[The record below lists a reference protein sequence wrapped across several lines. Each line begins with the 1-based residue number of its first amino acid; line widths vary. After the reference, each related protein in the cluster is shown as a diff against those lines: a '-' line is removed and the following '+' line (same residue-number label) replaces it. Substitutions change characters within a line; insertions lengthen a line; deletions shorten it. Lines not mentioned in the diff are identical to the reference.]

1 MAITLNGTT
10 GVTTTGL
17 TSNGID
23 DNATSTAMTLD
34 SSNNIGIGTSSPS
47 TKLHAYDASTDAVV
61 YVDSG
66 NANGAHMR
74 FLASGSVKHFVGSGG
89 GFGLGDVDDYAIR
102 SYDNILFSTGNSSTE
117 RMRIDSSGNVLV
129 GTTNTDPIGSLDSGM
144 RIGDGF
150 FNINRNGA
158 SGFFGRSGSDG
169 NILQFYKNG
178 STVGSIGAA
187 TSTTMYV
194 SSSSGGGLRFTYS
207 NGEPVIAPC
216 NTTGVDVDGSA
227 DLGYSAGGRF
237 RDLYLSGGV
246 YLGGTGA
253 ANKLDDYEEGTWEP
267 TLSGAT
273 LYSEYQENGIY
284 GCTYTKIG
292 RLVILEFKVS
302 YSYVTSAN
310 ALLFGNL
317 PFSSRS
323 GIWGGGIWT
332 NGWASEPTSTVR
344 WWNSGTNI
352 QFYESNGS
360 GGADPLTQ
368 GDMGVGGNI
377 FGSIIYYT
385 A

>member
-34 SSNNIGIGTSSPS
+34 SSNNIGIGTSSPT

-129 GTTNTDPIGSLDSGM
+129 GTTNTDPRGSLDSGM

-253 ANKLDDYEEGTWEP
+253 ANKLDDYEEGTFTP
-267 TLSGAT
+267 ASGVSLTVNYAK
-273 LYSEYQENGIY
+273 
-284 GCTYTKIG
+284 YTKIG
-292 RLVILEFKVS
+292 RLVYINVDYQVATGSTSGASFYNTLPFTPSDS
-302 YSYVTSAN
+302 YSAGSFNYQTTSYDN
-310 ALLFGNL
+310 AIVNIETIGVLFRN
-317 PFSSRS
+317 
-323 GIWGGGIWT
+323 
-332 NGWASEPTSTVR
+332 EPDTSTMTYAQVAGR
-344 WWNSGTNI
+344 R
-352 QFYESNGS
+352 
-360 GGADPLTQ
+360 
-368 GDMGVGGNI
+368 
-377 FGSIIYYT
+377 IIYSGWYHT
-385 A
+385 NS

>member
-227 DLGYSAGGRF
+227 DLCYSAGGRF

-253 ANKLDDYEEGTWEP
+253 ANKLDDYEEGTWTANLHFPPDSLTNNDATEGTNRYTKVGNFVTVQGKI
-267 TLSGAT
+267 TLSASST
-273 LYSEYQENGIY
+273 S
-284 GCTYTKIG
+284 
-292 RLVILEFKVS
+292 
-302 YSYVTSAN
+302 TSA
-310 ALLFGNL
+310 LRLSGL
-317 PFSSRS
+317 PFTSSSNTAITGSLICRNGASFSFVPYAFSNSTELHFYQISSS
-323 GIWGGGIWT
+323 G
-332 NGWASEPTSTVR
+332 S
-344 WWNSGTNI
+344 WNQVAYN
-352 QFYESNGS
+352 EV
-360 GGADPLTQ
+360 GAVEMHFEISYFAT
-368 GDMGVGGNI
+368 
-377 FGSIIYYT
+377 
-385 A
+385 